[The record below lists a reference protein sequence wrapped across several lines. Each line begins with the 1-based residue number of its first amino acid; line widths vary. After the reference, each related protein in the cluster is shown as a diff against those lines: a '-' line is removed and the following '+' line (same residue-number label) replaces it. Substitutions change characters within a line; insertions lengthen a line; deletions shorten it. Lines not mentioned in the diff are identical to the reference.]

1 MSERLKTHGEIV
13 TPAGFAYKVL
23 SKKLGAGGFG
33 EVWCGERVY
42 DRAPVAIKYIKKS
55 KVVEWSIYN
64 GKKIPMEISLMI
76 HIGFHQNIIQIYD
89 WLECENYFVMM
100 IEKPRNSIDLFDY
113 ITNEVVLSETKAKSL
128 MKQVLDAVDYCH
140 LKGVVHRDIKD
151 ENFVIDKD
159 TGVMKLID
167 FGGATWLDEEK
178 IYKEYDG
185 TRVYSPPEWISQQ
198 WYRAIPLTT
207 WSLGILLYD
216 MVQGNIPYEKD
227 SQITSGKLKFS
238 RHPIST
244 DCRYLIQWCLQM
256 NPANRP
262 SLLQIRTHPWMQILE
277 EHVSTRTPNRI
288 LSRAPIK
295 SNKPISLPSSPATVF
310 KSSSPY
316 AGLRKTET
324 SRSFSPRQ
332 LGSTGSNPNQSSSD
346 SSNDDVPKRN
356 SPIFKITSS
365 LSSTLV
371 NGMRSVL
378 NSPTQNTTTSSPK
391 NVPITRSMKHLKL
404 NQSKQWI

>member
-1 MSERLKTHGEIV
+1 MTEKLKTHGEIV
-13 TPAGFAYKVL
+13 TPSGLSYRVL

-33 EVWCGERVY
+33 EVWTGMRIY
-42 DRAPVAIKYIKKS
+42 DQAPVAIKYIKKS

-76 HIGFHQNIIQIYD
+76 HIGYHQNIIQIYD
-89 WLECENYFVMM
+89 WLECENYFVIM
-100 IEKPRNSIDLFDY
+100 IEKPKNSIDLFDY
-113 ITNEVVLSETKAKSL
+113 ITNEVVLSEKKSKGL

-140 LKGVVHRDIKD
+140 TKGVVHRDIKD

-159 TGVMKLID
+159 TGIMKLID
-167 FGGATWLDEEK
+167 FGGATWLDEDK
-178 IYKEYDG
+178 VYKEYDG

-238 RHPIST
+238 RHPITT

-256 NPANRP
+256 NPENRP
-262 SLLQIRTHPWMQILE
+262 TLYQIRMHPWMRQSDDPI
-277 EHVSTRTPNRI
+277 STRTPNRN
-288 LSRAPIK
+288 LLQRTSVQ
-295 SNKPISLPSSPATVF
+295 KPTSLPTTPAIYT
-310 KSSSPY
+310 SSSPY
-316 AGLRKTET
+316 ASNLRKHDNKTT
-324 SRSFSPRQ
+324 RSFSPRQ
-332 LGSTGSNPNQSSSD
+332 LGSTGSNTNQSSSD
-346 SSNDDVPKRN
+346 SSTEDVPKRS

-365 LSSTLV
+365 ISTTLA
-371 NGMRSVL
+371 NGVRNVL
-378 NSPTQNTTTSSPK
+378 NSPTQISTSTT

-404 NQSKQWI
+404 NKQKWI